1 MKIKHISDRICYI
14 KLSVGSIILSVL
26 SIYAPLKLVRMKGMP
41 SVTNFSFQ
49 CTIAK
54 IKDTENLF
62 LCGNFN
68 GHIGST
74 PWAMKEFIEDLVL
87 VSKTPMERGFLNSQL
102 LTNLLSVTP
111 SLRRV

>member
-1 MKIKHISDRICYI
+1 
-14 KLSVGSIILSVL
+14 
-26 SIYAPLKLVRMKGMP
+26 MP

-74 PWAMKEFIEDLVL
+74 PWAMKEFGEQNTDGKRILE
-87 VSKTPMERGFLNSQL
+87 F
-102 LTNLLSVTP
+102 SVTNQLVICNSFFKKSV
-111 SLRRV
+111 SLFTYESGGSSIPKWIIPRGLTHIF